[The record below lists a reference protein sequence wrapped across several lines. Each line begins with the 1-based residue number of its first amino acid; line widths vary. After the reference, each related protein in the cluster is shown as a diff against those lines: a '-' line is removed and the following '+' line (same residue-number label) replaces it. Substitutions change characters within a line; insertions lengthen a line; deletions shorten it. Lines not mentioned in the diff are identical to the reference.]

1 MSRFVRHRATPDFG
15 DRDRLLRYPRN
26 IDRLSKT
33 MTDTAQLRQQLND
46 ELDRLS
52 PENLVRLLQ
61 FARQL
66 RQIEESNDL

>member
-1 MSRFVRHRATPDFG
+1 
-15 DRDRLLRYPRN
+15 
-26 IDRLSKT
+26 

-52 PENLVRLLQ
+52 PENLDRLLQ

-66 RQIEESNDL
+66 RETDELKSPRESFEQGWKEAMSGETFPIELLWEDIDDA

>member
-1 MSRFVRHRATPDFG
+1 
-15 DRDRLLRYPRN
+15 
-26 IDRLSKT
+26 